1 MKEAFTER
9 KLYKFYTI
17 QNDVKEAGTI
27 CTTTFG
33 IKSLPS
39 CLMHLPDTVG
49 TAINNWKASC
59 DPGYGVDRVAPTA
72 EVNSTNY
79 CNEEKTQKTWG

>member
-1 MKEAFTER
+1 MYHHFWYQESAF
-9 KLYKFYTI
+9 L
-17 QNDVKEAGTI
+17 
-27 CTTTFG
+27 
-33 IKSLPS
+33 
-39 CLMHLPDTVG
+39 LMHLPDTVG
-49 TAINNWKASC
+49 TAVSNWKASC